1 MTDMLVKLYDLL
13 PAQSSVPPKRTV
25 IRRALATERPVVIRW
40 VRWHFG
46 AGWAAECETAFVR
59 MPVSA
64 FIALRDNQ
72 LAGFCV
78 YDCTARGMLGPI
90 GVAAPQQRQGIGRA
104 LLLAAL
110 EDMRANGYAY
120 AVVGWVDDQTFFKRV
135 AGATPI
141 PDSEPGFY
149 RGMLIEDRRLS

>member
-1 MTDMLVKLYDLL
+1 MTDMLVKLYDL
-13 PAQSSVPPKRTV
+13 PAQPPSPPENTI
-25 IRRALATERPVVIRW
+25 IRRALATERPTVVRW

-59 MPVSA
+59 MPLSG
-64 FIALRDNQ
+64 FIALRGKQ
-72 LAGFCV
+72 LVGFCV

-90 GVAAPQQRQGIGRA
+90 GVAAPQQRRGIGRA

-120 AVVGWVDDQTFFKRV
+120 AVVGWVDEQIFFQRV

-141 PDSEPGFY
+141 PDSDPGLY
-149 RGMLIEDRRLS
+149 RGMLIEDWRMT

>member
-1 MTDMLVKLYDLL
+1 MTDMLVKLYDLPDQPSSL
-13 PAQSSVPPKRTV
+13 PENTV
-25 IRRALATERPVVIRW
+25 IRRALATERPAVVRW

-46 AGWAAECETAFVR
+46 AGWAAECETAFGR
-59 MPVSA
+59 MPLSG
-64 FIALRDNQ
+64 FIALQDKQ

-90 GVAAPQQRQGIGRA
+90 GVAAPQQRRGIGRA
-104 LLLAAL
+104 LLRAAL

-120 AVVGWVDDQTFFKRV
+120 AVVGWVDGPAFFQRA

-141 PDSEPGFY
+141 PDSDPGLY
-149 RGMLIEDRRLS
+149 RGMLIEDRRMT

>member
-1 MTDMLVKLYDLL
+1 MTDMLVKLYNL
-13 PAQSSVPPKRTV
+13 PDPSSGPPEDTI
-25 IRRALATERPVVIRW
+25 IRRALATERPAVARW

-46 AGWAAECETAFVR
+46 AGW
-59 MPVSA
+59 
-64 FIALRDNQ
+64 DNQ

-90 GVAAPQQRQGIGRA
+90 GIAAPHQRRGIGRA

-110 EDMRANGYAY
+110 KDMRANGYAY
-120 AVVGWVDDQTFFKRV
+120 AVVGWVEGQAFFHRV

-141 PDSEPGFY
+141 PDSDPGLY
-149 RGMLIEDRRLS
+149 RGMLIEDRIMV

>member
-1 MTDMLVKLYDLL
+1 MTDMLVKLYGL
-13 PAQSSVPPKRTV
+13 PDPSSGTPENTI
-25 IRRALATERPVVIRW
+25 IRRALAAERPAVARW

-46 AGWAAECETAFVR
+46 AGWAAECETAFMR
-59 MPVSA
+59 MPVSG
-64 FIALRDNQ
+64 FIALQDNQ

-90 GVAAPQQRQGIGRA
+90 GIAAPHQRRGIGRA

-110 EDMRANGYAY
+110 HDMRANGYAY
-120 AVVGWVDDQTFFKRV
+120 AVVGWVEEQAFFRQV

-141 PDSEPGFY
+141 PDSDPGIY
-149 RGMLIEDRRLS
+149 RGMLIEDRHRS

>member
-1 MTDMLVKLYDLL
+1 MTDMLVKLYDLT
-13 PAQSSVPPKRTV
+13 AQSSVPSANTTV
-25 IRRALATERPVVIRW
+25 RRALATERPAVVRW

-46 AGWAAECETAFVR
+46 AGWAAECEPAFGR

-64 FIALRDNQ
+64 FIALHDNQ

-90 GVAAPQQRQGIGRA
+90 GVAAPQQRRGIGRA

-110 EDMRANGYAY
+110 EDMHANGYAY
-120 AVVGWVDDQTFFKRV
+120 AIVGWVDEQTFFQRV

-141 PDSEPGFY
+141 PDSKPGFY
-149 RGMLIEDRRLS
+149 RGMLMEDRRLS